1 MYSNKTDVE
10 ILLPIDVVERI
21 KVITGM
27 DIQSVQIQTVEVK
40 DSTQATS
47 RLEIIKPC

>member
-10 ILLPIDVVERI
+10 IPLPTDVAERI
-21 KVITGM
+21 KMITGM

-40 DSTQATS
+40 DSTQAPS
-47 RLEIIKPC
+47 RLEMIKPC